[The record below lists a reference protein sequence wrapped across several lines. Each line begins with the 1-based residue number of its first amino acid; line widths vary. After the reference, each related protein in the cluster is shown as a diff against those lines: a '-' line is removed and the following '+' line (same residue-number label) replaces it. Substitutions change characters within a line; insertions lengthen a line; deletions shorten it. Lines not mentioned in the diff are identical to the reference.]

1 LDGVTIT
8 IIMPHIIFD
17 KQRSTCLRCFLYDKT
32 KGAQYAQIIEED
44 DEARVKL
51 LYDKTKDAQYALIIK
66 EDNEPRDT
74 TIQGVQYY
82 LNN

>member
-8 IIMPHIIFD
+8 IIPHIISD
-17 KQRSTCLRCFLYDKT
+17 NQRSMDLRCFLYDKT

-51 LYDKTKDAQYALIIK
+51 LYDKTKGAQYAPII
-66 EDNEPRDT
+66 E
-74 TIQGVQYY
+74 
-82 LNN
+82 